1 MESWNIMSL
10 NDMMVSQWRQA
21 VSEWTIPLTKSVIY
35 EYGSHI
41 ATWIVLADIPA
52 AYLMSDIQVVTF
64 NQWDAVSNSISN
76 NSLKIPQTTQ
86 FDLYIFRMT

>member
-1 MESWNIMSL
+1 MIFYFWVNYPF
-10 NDMMVSQWRQA
+10 N
-21 VSEWTIPLTKSVIY
+21 KSYAIF

-86 FDLYIFRMT
+86 FDLYIFRTT